1 MELLRSWLGLYCA
14 QCVANSSSVP
24 LLCNSGQKPKKKGSS
39 DSFFFAK
46 NLLVY
51 MPSIGEIRYN
61 PLTMNFRKNR
71 FIHWIAAL
79 AIAMSALAPTV
90 SQAVSL
96 AKHGQGFAMEIC
108 SADGNKMQIN
118 VHGDEQEVAD
128 QAQPCPYCVAQSAIT
143 PAFNT
148 NLTFEAPQSL
158 TLLPALF
165 YQSPKPLA
173 AWETPPSAA
182 PPTQA

>member
-1 MELLRSWLGLYCA
+1 
-14 QCVANSSSVP
+14 
-24 LLCNSGQKPKKKGSS
+24 
-39 DSFFFAK
+39 
-46 NLLVY
+46 
-51 MPSIGEIRYN
+51 
-61 PLTMNFRKNR
+61 MNFRKNY

-79 AIAMSALAPTV
+79 AIAVSALAPAV

-108 SADGNKMQIN
+108 AADGTKSQIS
-118 VHGDEQEVAD
+118 VQSAEQTEFAESV
-128 QAQPCPYCVAQSAIT
+128 QPCPYCFTQNSIT

-148 NLTFEAPQSL
+148 SLTFQAPQTL
-158 TLLPALF
+158 ALLPQLF

-173 AWETPPSAA
+173 VWVTPPSAA